1 MKRVKRIV
9 TALCILFPVFLLLV
23 CSVILVGVTD
33 DNDDGNPKHA
43 SGLGLS
49 DKVREYAAFVG
60 DTAAEYNI
68 HEYEKYLLPKDD
80 VSVMKLVKAADKIS
94 ALIKCIEEEKTGNR
108 EFNHA
113 KESTY
118 KAIKNLG
125 CDEADI
131 FCKKFVPEYEKTLD
145 ELN

>member
-49 DKVREYAAFVG
+49 DKVGNMQPLSGIRQRNTTYMSMKS
-60 DTAAEYNI
+60 I
-68 HEYEKYLLPKDD
+68 CLP
-80 VSVMKLVKAADKIS
+80 S
-94 ALIKCIEEEKTGNR
+94 
-108 EFNHA
+108 
-113 KESTY
+113 
-118 KAIKNLG
+118 
-125 CDEADI
+125 
-131 FCKKFVPEYEKTLD
+131 
-145 ELN
+145 

>member
-49 DKVREYAAFVG
+49 DKVREYSTFTFV
-60 DTAAEYNI
+60 
-68 HEYEKYLLPKDD
+68 EKDKQKRAVQFLIDEVFTCPK
-80 VSVMKLVKAADKIS
+80 
-94 ALIKCIEEEKTGNR
+94 
-108 EFNHA
+108 
-113 KESTY
+113 
-118 KAIKNLG
+118 
-125 CDEADI
+125 
-131 FCKKFVPEYEKTLD
+131 
-145 ELN
+145 